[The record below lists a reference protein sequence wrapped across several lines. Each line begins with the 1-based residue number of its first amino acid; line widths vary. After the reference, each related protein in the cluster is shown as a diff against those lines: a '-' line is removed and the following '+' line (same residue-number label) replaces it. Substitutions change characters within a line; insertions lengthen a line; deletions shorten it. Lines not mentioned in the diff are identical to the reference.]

1 MANKE
6 IEMITFASFWALVR
20 DASAD
25 LSVPAWL
32 TYQSDGVSDIFFDTT
47 GGAVTVKPNDVGSAK
62 ILAAL
67 VVDWAAFVR
76 PTEPPTYMK
85 QWAIL
90 QRMQLAV
97 DGLLRKP
104 PVWCTRTELQGVHAA
119 VRVEMALASVWRAAY
134 AGDSNEVKDGNLLYF
149 LGISQ
154 LLGARFAADWAASLP
169 HSRTPVWPAV
179 EQLRV
184 TLLALFALFY
194 YYEQALKGHVV
205 ADTVTHVRRM
215 NYCAR
220 MLHAREPGWFATAR
234 GLPNP
239 EATGAVVKVATRL
252 AGRYLPTGAMPL
264 SELEMSALVEACLPA
279 GHAKVDPW
287 MAPSIAR
294 FVGCD
299 DASVKSVR

>member
-1 MANKE
+1 MLA
-6 IEMITFASFWALVR
+6 FASFWTLAR
-20 DASAD
+20 DATAD
-25 LSVPAWL
+25 LSIPVWL
-32 TYQSDGVSDIFFDTT
+32 TNQSDGVSDIFLDAT
-47 GGAVTVKPNDVGSAK
+47 GNAVTVKPGDVGAAK
-62 ILAAL
+62 LLAAL
-67 VVDWAAFVR
+67 VADWVAFVR
-76 PTEPPTYMK
+76 PTEPPTYMH
-85 QWAIL
+85 QWTIL

-104 PVWCTRTELQGVHAA
+104 PVWCTRTELQGVQAA

-134 AGDSNEVKDGNLLYF
+134 AGDSNEAKDGNLLYF

-169 HSRTPVWPAV
+169 HSRAPVWPAV

-194 YYEQALKGHVV
+194 YYEQALRSHSV
-205 ADTVTHVRRM
+205 ADTVMHVRRM
-215 NYCAR
+215 NYCAS

-234 GLPNP
+234 GVPTP
-239 EATGAVVKVATRL
+239 EATGAVVKVAARL
-252 AGRYLPTGAMPL
+252 AGRYLPTGVTPL